1 MIFGRSSALV
11 EEKDD
16 NNVRHMSRAL
26 VNGESITILFILI
39 GCYCLLNLLNNARL
53 FSKIN
58 FRSRHKDKW
67 NGSQLFSLVLI
78 ILGNKIH

>member
-1 MIFGRSSALV
+1 MIFGRSSARV

-16 NNVRHMSRAL
+16 NSVRHMSRAL

-39 GCYCLLNLLNNARL
+39 GWYCLLNLLNNARL

-58 FRSRHKDKW
+58 FRCRHKDKE
-67 NGSQLFSLVLI
+67 NGSQLFSLFLI